1 MGSMTVTGL
10 AIIIGL
16 VLIIFGAFCVMQTKP
31 SQEKVFQRLLRN
43 DGLGQAIFIIAS
55 LWFLAKVSTLTEA
68 DFGQYRPL
76 LILIFLFSFSGCCIY
91 WKDFLGVRG
100 LAMLTLMGIQKGLEV
115 GYMSE
120 KYVHPYLSFFFYC
133 CILLAVFWGVYPYCV
148 RDLLK
153 KLFQNQGRRIRY
165 IGSVCIGYGIAL
177 VILAF
182 K

>member
-1 MGSMTVTGL
+1 MGGMTITGL

-16 VLIIFGAFCVMQTKP
+16 VLIIFGAFCIRQTKP
-31 SQEKVFQRLLRN
+31 SQEKVLQHLLRN
-43 DGLGQAIFIIAS
+43 DSFGQGVFVIAC

-68 DFGQYRPL
+68 DFGQYRSL

-100 LAMLTLMGIQKGLEV
+100 LSMLTLMGIQKGLEV

-133 CILLAVFWGVYPYCV
+133 CILLAIYFGIYPYCA

-153 KLFQNQGRRIRY
+153 KLFQKQGRYIRY
-165 IGSVCIGYGIAL
+165 IGGVCVGYGVVL
-177 VILAF
+177 MILAF
-182 K
+182 R